1 MPPYARLS
9 GCRSRRAGGRSL
21 PVRRR
26 LDARWE
32 QSAGSSACRGWCEY
46 ANHPRSPHW
55 GPGVMRPRLP
65 IAALTGA
72 VCGVYADGHRRH
84 SLSTR
89 CRQPRRS
96 RRPHRWSLPR
106 RQPLRRYRPN
116 SGPRGAP
123 RRGSPKSWRGT
134 PPGRHDGKRFARAPE
149 QRLRA
154 VESSSTVLFRGN
166 RPARESVDALRR
178 NRGHHGRWMWGYAT
192 TRGCNQKPIT
202 PSVND
207 PHPPRHPEGTRS
219 LCAGSTVR
227 SCPRGWPREPLS
239 QRTGRGVGVRVVRQ
253 ATGFVMLPPHG
264 AAAFVSPPLG
274 CPCGLAASRSG
285 RRPEPNP
292 TGSPRSRRPRSA
304 RRRLRA

>member
-1 MPPYARLS
+1 MRLCARLS

-72 VCGVYADGHRRH
+72 VCAVYADGHHRRPR
-84 SLSTR
+84 STR
-89 CRQPRRS
+89 CRQLRRS
-96 RRPHRWSLPR
+96 RRPRRWTLPR
-106 RQPLRRYRPN
+106 RQPVRRRRRS

-154 VESSSTVLFRGN
+154 VESFTTVLFRGN

-178 NRGHHGRWMWGYAT
+178 NRGQHGRWMWDCAT
-192 TRGCNQKPIT
+192 SRGCNQTPIT
-202 PSVND
+202 PAVND
-207 PHPPRHPEGTRS
+207 PHPQPCS
-219 LCAGSTVR
+219 LGAGRRVR
-227 SCPRGWPREPLS
+227 SCPRGWHREPLA

-253 ATGFVMLPPHG
+253 VTGFVMLPPHG
-264 AAAFVSPPLG
+264 ATALVSPPLV
-274 CPCGLAASRSG
+274 CPCGLATSQIG
-285 RRPEPNP
+285 R
-292 TGSPRSRRPRSA
+292 
-304 RRRLRA
+304 